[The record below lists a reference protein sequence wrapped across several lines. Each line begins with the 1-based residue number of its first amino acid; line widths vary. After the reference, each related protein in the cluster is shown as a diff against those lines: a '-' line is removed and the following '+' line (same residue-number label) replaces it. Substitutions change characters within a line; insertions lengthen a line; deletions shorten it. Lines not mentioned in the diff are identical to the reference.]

1 MEPISLYGLFSS
13 NIYKELFMK
22 KFLYL
27 CFDLLF
33 VIFVINNSELLFTL
47 NNNQS
52 VNLTYFW
59 FALTCYAFLK
69 LYGLLN
75 WPMTLKLR
83 FVLPEIGLFVLSFF
97 IINIPFHSWCI
108 DFIQIAL
115 IFFPL
120 TLFAI
125 FIGIAH
131 WFILNNLKNFSEFW
145 QKNKKYKAAILF
157 IVSLF
162 ICPPLLTI
170 NYVYSPFPFIFV
182 LLYFYLYVFLP
193 HQLGA
198 ILINYRVNLKQI
210 SFFSI
215 LLGFVLANI
224 EIIVC
229 GFYFSYLMNI
239 TNNFAIFMIIIAAL
253 RIVFY
258 ALMIC
263 SDHYKE
269 IKSLMKCI

>member
-1 MEPISLYGLFSS
+1 
-13 NIYKELFMK
+13 MK
-22 KFLYL
+22 RFLYL
-27 CFDLLF
+27 CLDLLF
-33 VIFVINNSELLFTL
+33 AIFVINNSEILFTME
-47 NNNQS
+47 NNQS

-59 FALTCYAFLK
+59 FALTCYSFLK
-69 LYGLLN
+69 VYGLLN
-75 WPMTLKLR
+75 WPMTLNLR
-83 FVLPEIGLFVLSFF
+83 FILPELGVFVLSFF
-97 IINIPFHSWCI
+97 IINIPFHEWNKN
-108 DFIQIAL
+108 FIQIVL
-115 IFFPL
+115 IFLPL

-182 LLYFYLYVFLP
+182 LLYFYFYIFLP
-193 HQLGA
+193 HHLGA
-198 ILINYRVNLKQI
+198 MLINYSIDLKQI
-210 SFFSI
+210 NLFSI

-239 TNNFAIFMIIIAAL
+239 TNNFAIFAVVIAAL
-253 RIVFY
+253 RMFLY
-258 ALMIC
+258 ALIIC
-263 SDHYKE
+263 SSHYKK
-269 IKSLMKCI
+269 IKSLIRYKKNN

>member
-1 MEPISLYGLFSS
+1 
-13 NIYKELFMK
+13 MK
-22 KFLYL
+22 RFLYL
-27 CFDLLF
+27 CLDLLF
-33 VIFVINNSELLFTL
+33 AIFVINNSEILFTME
-47 NNNQS
+47 NNQS

-59 FALTCYAFLK
+59 FALTCYSFLK
-69 LYGLLN
+69 VYGLLN
-75 WPMTLKLR
+75 WPMTLNLR
-83 FVLPEIGLFVLSFF
+83 FILPEIGVFVLSFF
-97 IINIPFHSWCI
+97 IINIPFHEWNKN
-108 DFIQIAL
+108 FIQIVL
-115 IFFPL
+115 IFLPL

-193 HQLGA
+193 HHLGA
-198 ILINYRVNLKQI
+198 MLINYSIDLKQI
-210 SFFSI
+210 NLFSI

-239 TNNFAIFMIIIAAL
+239 TNNFAIFAVVIAAL
-253 RIVFY
+253 RMFLY
-258 ALMIC
+258 ALIIC
-263 SDHYKE
+263 SSHYKK
-269 IKSLMKCI
+269 IKSLIRYKKTINI

>member
-1 MEPISLYGLFSS
+1 
-13 NIYKELFMK
+13 MK

-83 FVLPEIGLFVLSFF
+83 FILPEIGLFVLSFF
-97 IINIPFHSWCI
+97 IINIPFYEW
-108 DFIQIAL
+108 DKNFVQIAL

-170 NYVYSPFPFIFV
+170 SYVYSPFPFIFV

-193 HQLGA
+193 HQLRA
-198 ILINYRVNLKQI
+198 ILINYRVNLNQI
-210 SFFSI
+210 NFFSI
-215 LLGFVLANI
+215 LLGFTLANI

-229 GFYFSYLMNI
+229 GFYFSYLINI
-239 TNNFAIFMIIIAAL
+239 TKNFAIFVVVIATL
-253 RIVFY
+253 RMFFY
-258 ALMIC
+258 VLIIC
-263 SDHYKE
+263 SGYYKK
-269 IKSLMKCI
+269 IKSLIRYKKTINI

>member
-1 MEPISLYGLFSS
+1 
-13 NIYKELFMK
+13 MK
-22 KFLYL
+22 RFLYL

-33 VIFVINNSELLFTL
+33 VIFVVNNSEILFSL
-47 NNNQS
+47 KNNQS
-52 VNLTYFW
+52 INLTYFW

-69 LYGLLN
+69 VYGLLN
-75 WPMTLKLR
+75 CPMTLKLR
-83 FVLPEIGLFVLSFF
+83 FILAEIGLFVLSFF
-97 IINIPFHSWCI
+97 IINIPLHEWDK
-108 DFIQIAL
+108 DFIQITL
-115 IFFPL
+115 IFLPL
-120 TLFAI
+120 ILFAI

-131 WFILNNLKNFSEFW
+131 CFASHNINKASAFLLN
-145 QKNKKYKAAILF
+145 NKKYKAAILF

-162 ICPPLLTI
+162 TCPPLLTI
-170 NYVYSPFPFIFV
+170 NYVYSPFPFVFV